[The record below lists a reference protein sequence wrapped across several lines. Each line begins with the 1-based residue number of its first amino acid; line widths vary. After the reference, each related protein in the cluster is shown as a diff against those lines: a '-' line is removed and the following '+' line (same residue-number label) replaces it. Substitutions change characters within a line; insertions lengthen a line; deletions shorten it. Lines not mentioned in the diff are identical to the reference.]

1 MTLAIVLYDFYPV
14 TALMII
20 ILALLNDIPIM
31 SIAYDNTKVRE
42 KPVRWDMREVFVL
55 ASWLGLAG
63 VLSSFTL
70 FWILLSLLKLPIAF
84 VQSVFFV
91 KLIIAGHGTMFNTRV
106 DDWFYKQPRPSAQL
120 AWASG
125 LSALAGTAVGVYG
138 FGLMVPIGWSWAGAM
153 AGYAFVWFV
162 FNDVV
167 KMAVLRYYRKRRGI
181 EVI

>member
-1 MTLAIVLYDFYPV
+1 
-14 TALMII
+14 MII

-31 SIAYDNTKVRE
+31 TIAYDNTKVRE

-55 ASWLGLAG
+55 ATWLGLAG

-70 FWILLSLLKLPIAF
+70 FWVLMSIMQLPLDF

-106 DDWFYKQPRPSAQL
+106 DDWFFKQPRPSVQL
-120 AWASG
+120 AGASF
-125 LSALAGTAVGVYG
+125 LSALAGAAIGVYG
-138 FGLMVPIGWSWAGAM
+138 FGLMLPIGWGWA
-153 AGYAFVWFV
+153 AGMTLYAFVWFV

-167 KMAVLRYYRKRRGI
+167 KMAVLRYYRKRLGI